1 VTAMAVFE
9 SISTTWGRST
19 LRRRYEA
26 LAARERFLV
35 RICLGLLLALVL
47 YAVIDSLLGFRGE
60 AVTRY
65 LNEQRDLEWM
75 KRNQHRVSRGDSA
88 GGSGELL
95 STVVNSTA
103 AQVGFRPRRTQTET
117 DGVSAR
123 VEAEQFEKVLRWAY
137 ALETR
142 HGVEITRAD
151 IDLNESGRVDARFS
165 LR

>member
-1 VTAMAVFE
+1 MAVFE
-9 SISTTWGRST
+9 SISTAWGRSS
-19 LRRRYEA
+19 LGRRYES
-26 LAARERFLV
+26 LAARERLLV
-35 RICLGLLLALVL
+35 NICIGLVLALAL
-47 YAVIDSLLGFRGE
+47 YSIIDSLIGFRSE
-60 AVTRY
+60 AVARY

-75 KRNQHRVSRGDSA
+75 KRNPHRVSRPDSA

-103 AQVGFRPRRTQTET
+103 AQIGFRPRRTQTET

-123 VEAEQFEKVLRWAY
+123 IEAEEFEKVLRWAH

-142 HGVEITRAD
+142 HGVEITRVD
-151 IDLNESGRVDARFS
+151 IDLNEAGRVDARFS

>member
-1 VTAMAVFE
+1 MAPFE
-9 SISTTWGRST
+9 SIGNIWVRSG
-19 LRRRYEA
+19 LRRRYES
-26 LAARERFLV
+26 LATRERLLV
-35 RICLGLLLALVL
+35 RLCLALLAGLVL
-47 YAVIDSLLGFRGE
+47 YAAIDSLLGFRRE

-75 KRNQHRVSRGDSA
+75 KRNQHRVSRSDGG

-103 AQVGFRPRRTQTET
+103 AEFGFRPRRTQTET
-117 DGVSAR
+117 EGVSAR
-123 VEAEQFEKVLRWAY
+123 IEAEQFDRVLRWAH

-151 IDLNESGRVDARFS
+151 IDLNDPGRVDARFS

>member
-1 VTAMAVFE
+1 MPPFE
-9 SISTTWGRST
+9 SISNVWVQSG
-19 LRRRYEA
+19 LRRRYES
-26 LAARERFLV
+26 LAARERLLV
-35 RICLGLLLALVL
+35 RLCLGLLAALVL
-47 YAVIDSLLGFRGE
+47 YAAIDSLLGFRQE
-60 AVTRY
+60 AVARY

-75 KRNQHRVSRGDSA
+75 KRNQHRLSRSDSG

-103 AQVGFRPRRTQTET
+103 AEFGFRPRRTQTET
-117 DGVSAR
+117 EGVSAR
-123 VEAEQFEKVLRWAY
+123 IEAEQFDKVLRWAH

-151 IDLNESGRVDARFS
+151 IDLNDPGRVDARFS

>member
-1 VTAMAVFE
+1 MAPFE
-9 SISTTWGRST
+9 TISNVWDRSG
-19 LRRRYEA
+19 LRRRYES
-26 LAARERFLV
+26 LAARERMLV
-35 RICLGLLLALVL
+35 RLCLGLAAALVV
-47 YAVIDSLLGFRGE
+47 YAVIDSLLDFRRE

-75 KRNQHRVSRGDSA
+75 KRNQHRVSRSDS
-88 GGSGELL
+88 GGARGELL

-103 AQVGFRPRRTQTET
+103 AQFGFRPRRTQTET
-117 DGVSAR
+117 EGVSAR
-123 VEAEQFEKVLRWAY
+123 IEAEGFDKVLRWAH

-151 IDLNESGRVDARFS
+151 IDVNDPGRVDARFS

>member
-1 VTAMAVFE
+1 MAMDAFE
-9 SISTTWGRST
+9 SVRNVWGRSG
-19 LRRRYEA
+19 LGRRYEA
-26 LAARERFLV
+26 LAARERALV
-35 RICLGLLLALVL
+35 RLCLGLVAALAL
-47 YAVIDSLLGFRGE
+47 YAGIDALLDFRRD

-75 KRNQHRVSRGDSA
+75 KQNQHRVARGES
-88 GGSGELL
+88 GGGTGELL

-103 AQVGFRPRRTQTET
+103 AQFGFRPRRTQTET

-123 VEAEQFEKVLRWAY
+123 IEAEQFDRVLRWAH

>member
-1 VTAMAVFE
+1 MTVLQP
-9 SISTTWGRST
+9 ISTAWGRSN
-19 LRRRYEA
+19 LRRRYES
-26 LAARERFLV
+26 LAARERLLV

-47 YAVIDSLLGFRGE
+47 YAAVDSLLGFRGE

-75 KRNQHRVSRGDSA
+75 KRNQHRVARGDSA

-123 VEAEQFEKVLRWAY
+123 IEAESFEKVLRWAH

-142 HGVEITRAD
+142 HGIEITRAD
-151 IDLNESGRVDARFS
+151 IDLNEAGRVDARFS